1 MSRVL
6 TLLKALGSRV
16 AGFMPGSAGIVDE
29 LLQTFENC
37 RAGLPDDRVR
47 AGSSAVQAFFE
58 EIYEKERPRL
68 VESLRSQ
75 EVYLSEPARAELIE
89 RVDDRI
95 RSVVVPA
102 YARLAGPLTLRE
114 RNDFFVLPAP
124 WHGAE
129 RAGWSVLGTL
139 LGAFIVWAPFIPL
152 WEKEWVLVFLVGG
165 LFFPG
170 LRRYFALKRY
180 EGELNRLAARTE
192 EEIGRLDLALMTSAA
207 ARRAQDDAGGAAEQ
221 RHAESASTSRQAASV
236 SKQRAVNE
244 ER

>member
-6 TLLKALGSRV
+6 TLLKALGGRV
-16 AGFMPGSAGIVDE
+16 AGFVPGSGGIVDQ

-37 RAGLPDDRVR
+37 RAGLPDERVR
-47 AGSSAVQAFFE
+47 AGSAAVQAFFE

-68 VESLRSQ
+68 FENLRSQ

-89 RVDDRI
+89 RVDDRV
-95 RSVVVPA
+95 RSVVLPA

-114 RNDFFVLPAP
+114 RNDFFVLPTP

-129 RAGWSVLGTL
+129 RAGWAIAGTL
-139 LGAFIVWAPFIPL
+139 LGAFVVWAPFIPL
-152 WEKEWVLVFLVGG
+152 WEKEWVFVFLIGG
-165 LFFPG
+165 VIFPG

-192 EEIGRLDLALMTSAA
+192 EEIGRLDLALMTSAVEHRAQGDA
-207 ARRAQDDAGGAAEQ
+207 AGSVDRPHAATASGSRRAA
-221 RHAESASTSRQAASV
+221 
-236 SKQRAVNE
+236 KE

>member
-1 MSRVL
+1 
-6 TLLKALGSRV
+6 V
-16 AGFMPGSAGIVDE
+16 AGFVPGSGGIVDQ

-37 RAGLPDDRVR
+37 RAGLPDDRAH
-47 AGSSAVQAFFE
+47 AGSAAVLAFFE

-95 RSVVVPA
+95 RSVVIPA
-102 YARLAGPLTLRE
+102 YVRLAGPLTLRE

-124 WHGAE
+124 WHGLE
-129 RAGWSVLGTL
+129 RAGWAVAGTL

-152 WEKEWVLVFLVGG
+152 WEKEWVFVFLVGG
-165 LFFPG
+165 VFFPG

-192 EEIGRLDLALMTSAA
+192 EEIGRLDLALMTSA
-207 ARRAQDDAGGAAEQ
+207 GV
-221 RHAESASTSRQAASV
+221 RHAQADEGASADRPQAEGAGTNRQGASV
-236 SKQRAVNE
+236 SKRHAAKE
-244 ER
+244 ERRW